1 MGKKPFHEWEEKHG
15 LINNRSVEGFQY
27 WNYMRRDMNMS
38 FKDEYADLDPVFF
51 KNMKEASKSGRIND
65 LKRILK
71 VFTPDGSDP
80 VKKADVLILCHGRR
94 QEIDGKLVSI
104 YTDYLEDYFPDSV
117 SVQRTGGG
125 KGYRDSLKTRHIVF
139 LEKLTTK
146 SYIYKY
152 LNRLIHPGEYNRIR
166 RTVLDDMREA
176 FADLKKNYSLNVNE
190 EDFAGRAASLFF
202 YYRYKKP
209 RLEKLIKKISPKV
222 IVEVVGRSFDA
233 EIINEIAFENGIET
247 VELQHGSVGFWY
259 PDGVTLPQVPKWY
272 YLFGNYWKKAVKLP
286 VPEDHV
292 LSMGFPYH
300 DMMMEKYPGERR
312 HRDDNTIIFLSS
324 RKYGKELSAV
334 AMELKELRPDIHI
347 IYKLHPREYQDYS
360 GVYAPLDSAGIE
372 VIKDDS
378 LPLYGLF
385 SRSGMQVG
393 VESTAVYEGMGFA
406 LRTFIWDIPM
416 AASLKELASLG
427 YASVFKDAGELS
439 ELIKAGD
446 NDNTR
451 YDIDDFWKRNS
462 LNNIVSGIKGLL

>member
-15 LINNRSVEGFQY
+15 LINNRSVDGFQY

-51 KNMKEASKSGRIND
+51 KNMREPSKAGRLND
-65 LKRILK
+65 LKKIIK
-71 VFTPDGSDP
+71 IITPDGGDP

-117 SVQRTGGG
+117 SLQRTGGG
-125 KGYRDSLKTRHIVF
+125 KGYRDRLKTRHIVF
-139 LEKLTTK
+139 SERLTTK

-166 RTVLDDMREA
+166 KTVLDDMREA
-176 FADLKKNYSLNVNE
+176 FRDLKENYSLKVNE
-190 EDFAGRAASLFF
+190 EDFAGRAASLFL

-300 DMMMEKYPGERR
+300 DMMMEKYPEESRQ
-312 HRDDNTIIFLSS
+312 RDENTIIFLSS

-334 AMELKELRPDIHI
+334 AMELRELRPDIHI
-347 IYKLHPREYQDYS
+347 IYKLHPREFKDYPE
-360 GVYAPLDSAGIE
+360 VYSPLDGAGIE

-378 LPLYGLF
+378 LPLYSLF
-385 SRSGMQVG
+385 SRSSMQVG
-393 VESTAVYEGMGFA
+393 VESTAVYEGMGFS

-416 AASLKELASLG
+416 AASLMGLADLG

-446 NDNTR
+446 NNNAR

-462 LNNIVSGIKGLL
+462 INNIVSGIKGFL